1 VSKFISLSNKSIG
14 LILLL
19 VGVLVILVAI
29 VVAFNAFYTYKLPEI
44 RGSSLEELI
53 SSLINILVE
62 IALRLGF
69 LGLAVWAAGIL
80 LKYGVSLLK

>member
-19 VGVLVILVAI
+19 IGVLVILVAI

>member
-1 VSKFISLSNKSIG
+1 MSKFISLSNKSIG

-19 VGVLVILVAI
+19 IGVLVILVAI